1 MKNAQTFPIVP
12 LGAYRALSDANLE
25 PLCSQRFA
33 RPAEP
38 ARGERGAEG
47 APEVPRQN
55 PSIS

>member
-1 MKNAQTFPIVP
+1 MPKHFHRPP
-12 LGAYRALSDANLE
+12 GAHRALRSDANLE

-47 APEVPRQN
+47 APEVGRIHPV
-55 PSIS
+55 PE